1 MTMKDRTL
9 VRSYASDFPLE
20 ERPISEGGIWLNGKK
35 DGIDWSDVNTRPGL
49 VFGALSRM
57 ENAEFRAEQGNAEET
72 GTEATGDYD
81 DPTAV
86 LAGEWG
92 PDQHGKGVVHSVNP
106 TDEWFQE
113 VQIRLRST
121 IEPRSCTGYEVF
133 FRALKSDAAYAEIV
147 RWNGAI
153 GDWTS
158 LERHEG
164 IEYGVEHGDVI
175 EATIE
180 GTQIKGFINGKE
192 VISVEDDR
200 FSDGAPGVGFNFG
213 VGDTG
218 PDTGFSHF
226 EVHTYAAE

>member
-1 MTMKDRTL
+1 MTMEDRTP
-9 VRSYASDFPLE
+9 VRSYSSDFPLE
-20 ERPISEGGIWLNGKK
+20 EHPISDGGIWLNGKK
-35 DGIDWSDVNTRPGL
+35 DGIDWADVYTRPGL
-49 VFGALSRM
+49 VYGGPTRM

-72 GTEATGDYD
+72 GTEAAGDYD

-92 PDQHGKGVVHSVNP
+92 PDQHGRGVVHSVNP
-106 TDEWFQE
+106 TDKWFQE
-113 VQIRLRST
+113 VQIRLRSG
-121 IEPRSCTGYEVF
+121 IEPNRCWGYEVF

-164 IEYGVEHGDVI
+164 VEFGVEHGDVI

-180 GTQIKGFINGKE
+180 GARIRGFINGKE
-192 VISVEDDR
+192 VISVEDDAIAA
-200 FSDGAPGVGFNFG
+200 GAPGVGFNFG

-218 PDTGFSHF
+218 PDTGFSSF
-226 EVHTYAAE
+226 QVDTYAAE

>member
-1 MTMKDRTL
+1 MKMKERTL
-9 VRSYASDFPLE
+9 VRSYSSDFPAE
-20 ERPISEGGIWLNGKK
+20 EQPISEGGMWLNGKK
-35 DGIDWSDVNTRPGL
+35 DGVDWADVYTRPGL
-49 VFGALSRM
+49 VYGGPTRM

-72 GTEATGDYD
+72 GTAAAGDYD

-86 LAGEWG
+86 LSGEWG
-92 PDQHGKGVVHSVNP
+92 PDQHGRGVVHSVNP

-113 VQIRLRST
+113 VQIRLRSS
-121 IEPRSCTGYEVF
+121 IEPHSCSGYEVF

-164 IEYGVEHGDVI
+164 SEYGVEHGDVI

-180 GTQIKGFINGKE
+180 GALIRGFINGKE

-200 FSDGAPGVGFNFG
+200 IADGAPGVGFNFG

-218 PDTGFSHF
+218 PDTGFSSF
-226 EVHTYAAE
+226 EVNTYAAE